1 MKLQETLNGEGEADR
16 KLNSIA
22 ERHVN
27 IAAAHVCLDRPKD
40 MD

>member
-1 MKLQETLNGEGEADR
+1 MKLQETPNEEGEADH

-27 IAAAHVCLDRPKD
+27 IAAAHV
-40 MD
+40 